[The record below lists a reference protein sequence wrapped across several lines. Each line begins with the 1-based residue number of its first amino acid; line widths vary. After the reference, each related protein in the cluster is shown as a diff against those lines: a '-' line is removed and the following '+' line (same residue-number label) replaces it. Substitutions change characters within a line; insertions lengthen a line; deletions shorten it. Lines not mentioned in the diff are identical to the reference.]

1 MRIGFGYDSHRFC
14 EGRELVLGGVIIP
27 HEKGLL
33 GHSDADVLTH
43 CVVDAI
49 LGAAKLGD
57 IGRLFPDTDAQY
69 KDAQSVQLLKE
80 VMAKL
85 DGLGYAVCNIDATI
99 VAEKPKLAPYMQAIE
114 ESLASHMNIDISQI
128 SIKAKT
134 QERMG
139 FEGREEG
146 MSCYAV
152 CLIERK
158 N

>member
-1 MRIGFGYDSHRFC
+1 
-14 EGRELVLGGVIIP
+14 P
-27 HEKGLL
+27 HENGLL

-43 CVVDAI
+43 CVIDAI

-69 KDAQSVQLLKE
+69 KDVESVRLLEKIM
-80 VMAKL
+80 VKL
-85 DGLGYAVCNIDATI
+85 DGLGYAIGNIDATI
-99 VAEKPKLAPYMQAIE
+99 VAEKPKLASYMQAIE
-114 ESLASHMNIDISQI
+114 DNLARYMNIDTTQI

-134 QERMG
+134 QEKMG

-146 MSCYAV
+146 MSCYAI